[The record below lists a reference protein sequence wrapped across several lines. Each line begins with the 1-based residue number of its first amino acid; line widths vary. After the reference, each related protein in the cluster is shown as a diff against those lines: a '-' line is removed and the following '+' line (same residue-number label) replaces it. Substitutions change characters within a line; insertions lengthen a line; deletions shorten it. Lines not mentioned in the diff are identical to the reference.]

1 MVKLVYLEV
10 SEERND
16 VSRVSQYGPC
26 ALSAVLLV
34 VLEAVHAT
42 GTPES
47 SMHTLLT
54 E

>member
-1 MVKLVYLEV
+1 MKSEMISPGSASMVHVH
-10 SEERND
+10 
-16 VSRVSQYGPC
+16 
-26 ALSAVLLV
+26 SAVLLV